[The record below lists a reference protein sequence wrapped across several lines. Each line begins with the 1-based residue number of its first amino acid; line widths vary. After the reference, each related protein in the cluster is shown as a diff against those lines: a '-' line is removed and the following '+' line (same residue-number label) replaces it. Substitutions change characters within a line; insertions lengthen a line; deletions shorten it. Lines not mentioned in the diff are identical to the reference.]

1 MFAHPTSY
9 KVGDSSNTP
18 TQTENDLISKGE
30 IMSNNE
36 TALMMC
42 GIDTLYFF
50 AQTNDTY
57 EDFFEEVMDQIYLQQ
72 ALFER
77 YTYEHKNSAILVKIE
92 NTSFHYVNKKEGYHW
107 FKEINGYFRMGLK
120 DRDSKAQLHGIQIQ
134 LEGVGIYTLG
144 IKRLVDF
151 ILYEVI
157 LKVTTGVHPITRID
171 INCFVQYDFGFVNK
185 NMFVSKKKR
194 YRRIDD
200 GNAKENQ
207 TIYVGSKPFM
217 LRLYDKRAELKKSEK
232 KQIMEDYFEAHG
244 FSLDQPIY
252 NVEFEMHRQH
262 LRRFNLLDLDNVLS
276 NVSMLFKSAMED
288 VRLIDTSSITQK
300 DLENNSKNRA
310 KSLPIWD
317 YIKDHFSIDFF
328 LQLKEPLQRLPQ
340 KRSIYDMPKFV
351 NDAYT
356 LLNKAIIS
364 KLNISPQIMS
374 EITEN
379 AIENNAPKEK
389 PVYETNT
396 KKPSDR
402 IGMYVKDMEGK
413 ITKRYEIKKDKTV
426 IECVRAWNTM
436 STPEIEREIQRLEG
450 EIFFGDEEQKHF
462 HEQKLQLAHKE
473 LIRRL
478 EG

>member
-1 MFAHPTSY
+1 MSVHASNLI

-18 TQTENDLISKGE
+18 TQTENDKISKGE
-30 IMSNNE
+30 IMSKNE
-36 TALMMC
+36 TVSMMC

-50 AQTNDTY
+50 AQTNDNY

-92 NTSFHYVNKKEGYHW
+92 NRSFHYVNKKEGYHW

-144 IKRLVDF
+144 IKALVDLIF
-151 ILYEVI
+151 YEVI

-171 INCFVQYDFGFVNK
+171 INCFVQYDFAFVDK
-185 NMFVSKKKR
+185 TMFVSKKKR

-200 GNAKENQ
+200 GNARENQ
-207 TIYVGSKPFM
+207 TIYIGSRPFM
-217 LRLYDKRAELKKSEK
+217 LRLYDKKAELKKSEK

-244 FSLDQPIY
+244 FMLDQPIY

-262 LRRFNLLDLDNVLS
+262 LRRFNLLELDDVLTHAT
-276 NVSMLFKSAMED
+276 MLFKSAMED
-288 VRLIDTSSITQK
+288 IRLVDMTTITQK
-300 DLENNSKNRA
+300 DLKNNSKNRA

-317 YIKDHFSIDFF
+317 YIKEHFSIESF
-328 LQLKEPLQRLPQ
+328 LQHKESLQRLPQ

-351 NDAYT
+351 NDAHT

-364 KLNISPQIMS
+364 KIDISPQIMS

-379 AIENNAPKEK
+379 ALENNAPKVK
-389 PVYETNT
+389 TIHETPI
-396 KKPSDR
+396 KKSDR
-402 IGMYVKDMEGK
+402 VHVYVKDMEGNLRK
-413 ITKRYEIKKDKTV
+413 RCEITQDQRI
-426 IECVRAWNTM
+426 IECVKAWSTM
-436 STPEIEREIQRLEG
+436 STQEIELEIQHLEG
-450 EIFFGDEEQKHF
+450 EIFFGDEEQKRF
-462 HEQKLQLAHKE
+462 HEQKLELAHKE